1 MTEPDAPRPEAGI
14 FRELVLPD
22 GTRWIDM
29 DRRSPAVAQWL
40 RDRADVPDSAAE
52 AMLAE
57 QTRPR
62 CVWHEPARVLILRG
76 VNLTEGSDPEDMLS
90 LRVLV
95 LPGLVATLH
104 VGSVRSVADV
114 AALVD
119 GPSEIPRDTGELVL
133 ALAERLAE
141 RAEPYIDAMLDE
153 LDDLEDE
160 IGRRRDFGDR
170 CAALRRRASI
180 LRRYFGPQREALA
193 DLAGVRDPWMTDDVR
208 HDAAELVSRVARF
221 VEDLDA
227 TRERA
232 SIVADR
238 LAAADAHRMN
248 RTMYTLSLVAGVF
261 LPISF
266 VTGLLGMNVGG
277 MPGIDRTDGFLIV
290 CGMLAVV
297 VVIEVWLFRRLRWL

>member
-1 MTEPDAPRPEAGI
+1 MNNPDPKHAPTAGV
-14 FRELVLPD
+14 FGEHALAD
-22 GTRWIDM
+22 GTVWLDL
-29 DRRSPAVAQWL
+29 DRRSPEVSEWL
-40 RDRADVPDSAAE
+40 HERTDVPDAVAD
-52 AMLAE
+52 AMTAE

-62 CVWHEPARVLILRG
+62 CVWHDPARVLILRG
-76 VNLTEGSDPEDMLS
+76 VNLTEGAEPEDMLS
-90 LRVLV
+90 VRFLI
-95 LPGLVATLH
+95 LPGLIATLH
-104 VGSVRSVADV
+104 VGSVKSLADV
-114 AALVD
+114 AAML
-119 GPSEIPRDTGELVL
+119 GTAEAPSHTGELVL

-141 RAEPYIDAMLDE
+141 RAEPYIDAMLEE
-153 LDDLEDE
+153 LDTLEDE

-193 DLAGVRDPWMTDDVR
+193 ELAAVRDPWMTDDVR
-208 HDAAELVSRVARF
+208 DNASELVSRVARF

-248 RTMYTLSLVAGVF
+248 RIMYTLSLVAGVF

-277 MPGIDRTDGFLIV
+277 IPGIERSNGFLVV
-290 CGMLAVV
+290 CSLLAVV
-297 VVIEVWLFRRLRWL
+297 VIIEVWLFRRLRWL